1 VVVLGNE
8 RDAEDAKYHL
18 LQKKIYV
25 KYTIKQTILYLSKN
39 VSRETCGGSMGKTF
53 SFFNQKGGVGK
64 TTSVVNIATVL
75 ANLGKKILLIDLDS
89 QGNAT
94 SGFGIEKDEN
104 ESTAYQLLVENSD
117 PNSSIKKTSI
127 ENLWIIPS
135 NAHLAGAEMHLIGQ
149 DKREFVLREQL
160 KKISRN
166 YDFILLDCPPSLGL
180 ISINA
185 LTSCSYIII
194 PLQCEYYALE
204 GLGQLLSTYQLVKK
218 NLSAE
223 LELGGV
229 ILTMADIR
237 TNLTQQVIEEVRNYF
252 KDKAFQTVIPRS
264 VKLSEAPSFGK
275 PAVIYDAHS
284 RGSQAYVELGKEF
297 LARFGSDEDRRTLS
311 ANAQAA
317 NNAQDTQTADSA
329 PAVEQVQTEQAN
341 S

>member
-1 VVVLGNE
+1 
-8 RDAEDAKYHL
+8 
-18 LQKKIYV
+18 
-25 KYTIKQTILYLSKN
+25 
-39 VSRETCGGSMGKTF
+39 MGKIF

-64 TTSVVNIATVL
+64 TTSVINIATVL
-75 ANLGKKILLIDLDS
+75 AGLGKKVLLIDLDS

-94 SGFGIEKDEN
+94 SGVGIEKNEN
-104 ESTAYQLLVENSD
+104 ESTAYQLLVENSE
-117 PNSSIKKTSI
+117 PAASIKKTSI
-127 ENLWIIPS
+127 ENLWVIPS

-149 DKREFVLREQL
+149 NKREYVLKEQL
-160 KKISRN
+160 KKISDD
-166 YDFILLDCPPSLGL
+166 YDFIFLDCPPSLGL

-185 LTSCSYIII
+185 LTASSYIII

-204 GLGQLLSTYQLVKK
+204 GLGQLLNTYQLVKK

-252 KDKAFQTVIPRS
+252 KEKAFQSVIPRS

-275 PAVIYDAHS
+275 PAVIYDPHN
-284 RGSQAYVELGKEF
+284 RGSLAYAALGKEF
-297 LARFGSDEDRRTLS
+297 LIRFGSDDDRSNLAMSEPDAAPVVVEEDQ
-311 ANAQAA
+311 AEEPAQA
-317 NNAQDTQTADSA
+317 
-329 PAVEQVQTEQAN
+329 TEQSQKAPTN

>member
-1 VVVLGNE
+1 
-8 RDAEDAKYHL
+8 
-18 LQKKIYV
+18 
-25 KYTIKQTILYLSKN
+25 
-39 VSRETCGGSMGKTF
+39 MGKIF

-64 TTSVVNIATVL
+64 TTSVINIATVI
-75 ANLGKKILLIDLDS
+75 AGFGKKVLLIDLDS

-94 SGFGIEKDEN
+94 SGVGIEKNEN

-117 PNSSIKKTSI
+117 PMESIKKTAI

-149 DKREFVLREQL
+149 EKREFILREQL
-160 KKISRN
+160 KKIADE
-166 YDFILLDCPPSLGL
+166 YDYILLDCPPSLGL

-185 LTSCSYIII
+185 LTSSSYIII

-204 GLGQLLSTYQLVKK
+204 GLGQLLNTYQLVKK
-218 NLSAE
+218 NLSAD

-252 KDKAFQTVIPRS
+252 KEKTFQSVIPRS

-275 PAVIYDAHS
+275 PAVIYDPHN
-284 RGSQAYVELGKEF
+284 RGSLAYAELGKEF
-297 LARFGSDEDRRTLS
+297 LIRFGSDEDRKNLV
-311 ANAQAA
+311 AIAK
-317 NNAQDTQTADSA
+317 QTSA
-329 PAVEQVQTEQAN
+329 PAAAEEKSAEIVTETEQIQAAPTN
-341 S
+341 T

>member
-1 VVVLGNE
+1 
-8 RDAEDAKYHL
+8 
-18 LQKKIYV
+18 
-25 KYTIKQTILYLSKN
+25 
-39 VSRETCGGSMGKTF
+39 MGKTH

-75 ANLGKKILLIDLDS
+75 AGFGKKILLIDLDS

-94 SGFGIEKDEN
+94 SGLGIEKNEN
-104 ESTAYQLLVENSD
+104 ESTAYQLLVENSNPID
-117 PNSSIKKTSI
+117 SIKKTSI

-149 DKREFVLREQL
+149 EKREFVLREQL
-160 KKISRN
+160 KKISDA

-185 LTSCSYIII
+185 LTSSSYIII

-204 GLGQLLSTYQLVKK
+204 GLGQLLNTYQLVKK

-229 ILTMADIR
+229 ILTMADVR

-275 PAVIYDAHS
+275 PAVIYDAHN
-284 RGSQAYVELGKEF
+284 RGSQAYLELGKEF
-297 LARFGSDEDRRTLS
+297 LMRFGSDEDRKKLS
-311 ANAQAA
+311 SNTGTATTVHDTSAA
-317 NNAQDTQTADSA
+317 ESEPA
-329 PAVEQVQTEQAN
+329 PATEKVQTEQVN